1 MIIGIPKEIKDNEK
15 RIALSPSGVR
25 ELVTA
30 GHKLIVEK
38 DGGEGIGY
46 SDQRYVEAGAEIAAD
61 AQEVFAKAEL
71 IVKVKEPQAQEVEL
85 FREGQILFSYL
96 HLAAEEELTRS
107 LLKKNIVAISYETV
121 MDQNKSLPLLKPM
134 SEVAGRLATQVGA
147 STLQKNYGGK
157 GVLLGGVTGVPA
169 ANVTVIGG
177 GAVGYNAAEV
187 ASGMGANVTIL
198 DKSIKR
204 IEELNNIFDGRVRSY
219 YCTEDLLEK
228 YVVNADLLVGAV
240 LVPGAAAPKLVSE
253 ELIRKMSPASV
264 VVDVAIDQGGCFAT
278 SKPTTHSNPTYEV
291 GGVVHYCVTNMPAA
305 ASRTATRALEN
316 ATIPYVLKLANLGYQ
331 EAFASDR
338 GFLQGLNIY
347 KDKVTIESVANQ
359 FSLDYLDPN
368 QVV

>member
-1 MIIGIPKEIKDNEK
+1 
-15 RIALSPSGVR
+15 
-25 ELVTA
+25 
-30 GHKLIVEK
+30 
-38 DGGEGIGY
+38 
-46 SDQRYVEAGAEIAAD
+46 
-61 AQEVFAKAEL
+61 
-71 IVKVKEPQAQEVEL
+71 
-85 FREGQILFSYL
+85 
-96 HLAAEEELTRS
+96 
-107 LLKKNIVAISYETV
+107 